1 MRLTIFPYTVPYIVE
16 PDDILPALAR
26 RFSSSPCEI
35 ADQNRLT
42 ELRLMPGQRLDIPL
56 EQGYYHYYHTV
67 TSENI
72 QDIASRYH
80 TRAEDIIADNLITAP
95 SPGESLV
102 IHQVFVHLFYVF
114 GDGSEMVEEI
124 KKIDYP
130 IDDIRKVALRELFF
144 KLSEFTR
151 HNIYLRRFSLE
162 GNLATIDIANLRLIG
177 GTGAQTEE
185 LLLESILKTLS
196 PYKEIKYV
204 DILLDGHRHETI
216 NGHILLSSPLAIHK

>member
-1 MRLTIFPYTVPYIVE
+1 MRLTIFPYTIPYIVE
-16 PDDILPALAR
+16 PDDTLSVLAR

-35 ADQNRLT
+35 ADLNRLT
-42 ELRLMPGQRLDIPL
+42 ELRLLPGQRLDIPL
-56 EQGYYHYYHTV
+56 EQGYYHHYHTV
-67 TSENI
+67 ASESI
-72 QDIASRYH
+72 EDIASRYH

-102 IHQVFVHLFYVF
+102 IHQVHVRLFYVS
-114 GDGSEMVEEI
+114 GHDSGGEEI

-144 KLSEFTR
+144 KLSEFSH

-177 GTGAQTEE
+177 GTGGQTEE

-196 PYKEIKYV
+196 PYKEIKHV

-216 NGHILLSSPLAIHK
+216 KGHILLSSPLAIHK